1 MSNQPFDHPTLYPN
15 NQRFVYPV
23 IQLSRQSSTHP
34 FNHLSDFYPP
44 ICLFTCPSSSLY
56 PANNHP
62 FKQVT
67 IYTSTLPR
75 IHPPV
80 HPSIHPSTH
89 PSREPLKARRATA
102 THFSPFPPHPR
113 RGSERAAPPVFPGG
127 IAGSAIPEPG
137 RRSSRSCIRPAR
149 EVRPAA
155 GSPGSRLLLLWVQ
168 PSLPPPLGRLWQ
180 SEAPANSLVAA
191 ADAAEAAGRSQ
202 AAGRPAARSPGAAAA
217 AAALAQP
224 PEVPRSPACPCT
236 ARRGRKPRAA
246 AGQGR
251 GKCARVRARE
261 CGGDSLELGQRSGQ
275 GNPVRP
281 PRRPRRSPRFSRSG
295 ASSPAPLTM
304 DLCGVGTRLSSSA
317 RVVARPWGCAGA
329 REGMAR

>member
-1 MSNQPFDHPTLYPN
+1 MSGDQAGVWRRGL
-15 NQRFVYPV
+15 
-23 IQLSRQSSTHP
+23 LW
-34 FNHLSDFYPP
+34 
-44 ICLFTCPSSSLY
+44 
-56 PANNHP
+56 
-62 FKQVT
+62 
-67 IYTSTLPR
+67 PR
-75 IHPPV
+75 GGA
-80 HPSIHPSTH
+80 
-89 PSREPLKARRATA
+89 REPLKARRATA

-224 PEVPRSPACPCT
+224 PEVRRSPACPCT

-295 ASSPAPLTM
+295 ASSPAPLIM